1 NYQQAV
7 YWFTK
12 AAEQGIAEAQLYLGD
27 MYEKGRG
34 AQKNVST
41 AKAFY
46 GQACDNGNAQGCK
59 DFARLDKQ
67 GVR

>member
-1 NYQQAV
+1 M
-7 YWFTK
+7 
-12 AAEQGIAEAQLYLGD
+12 AEAQLYLGD
-27 MYEKGRG
+27 MYEKGQG

-59 DFARLDKQ
+59 DFARLDRKGGQ
-67 GVR
+67 IESR